1 MRLPKIALALLLS
14 LTPFAFAQTAGQDM
28 KQAGKDVKDAT
39 KQTGKATKRAAK
51 TTGRKVKHTT
61 NRAASK
67 VEQKTRDKQ

>member
-1 MRLPKIALALLLS
+1 MNLSKVALALLLP
-14 LTPFAFAQTAGQDM
+14 LTPLTFAQTAGQDM

-39 KQTGKATKRAAK
+39 KETGKATKRAAK

-61 NRAASK
+61 HRAASK